1 MSARKAAV
9 GVTAAA
15 TLGGATHVVS
25 LADDV
30 VRVGA
35 RAVVVEGAAVGP
47 AAQVPRF
54 ARMGEDLARAPRFAP
69 ATPPRAF
76 VPLTAAD
83 DAALAPLAADEATF
97 LPRPARL
104 GARAPSEPK
113 SALCE
118 HGLDAV
124 DLASDGLGGVI
135 DDGECASCNEEPVSV
150 PKTTPRPTPA
160 RAAAPR

>member
-76 VPLTAAD
+76 VPL
-83 DAALAPLAADEATF
+83 LAADEATF